1 MAPYIVITATV
12 AAVILFIT
20 WTATPKQR
28 GPSEAAMTGPI
39 FQPTHL
45 KVY

>member
-1 MAPYIVITATV
+1 MAPYIVITVTV
-12 AAVILFIT
+12 AAVILFMI
-20 WTATPKQR
+20 WTAMPKQR